1 MDVPCEIC
9 GLAPPHSLRPGW
21 VTALWH
27 LEIAGYLSSAEQ
39 RGEMDATDVA
49 DAIALLE
56 RLPVSVDAE
65 TGGRALTDTLAL
77 ARQHN
82 LSVYDAA
89 SLELA
94 LRRSATLATLKSSL
108 RGAARKQKIAIW
120 PER

>member
-1 MDVPCEIC
+1 
-9 GLAPPHSLRPGW
+9 
-21 VTALWH
+21 
-27 LEIAGYLSSAEQ
+27 
-39 RGEMDATDVA
+39 MDATDVA